1 MKELMKIIIT
11 LLVFPI
17 LIIGLICIIIYTLH
31 EGLWNNE
38 KFRKNREGEADIE

>member
-17 LIIGLICIIIYTLH
+17 LIIGLICIIIYSLH
-31 EGLWNNE
+31 EGIWRN
-38 KFRKNREGEADIE
+38 KKGEADIE